1 MRKRNPF
8 LTALGAFLI
17 LLFTGGPILLAL
29 IGSIVPDRVMFDPD
43 RGLFDE
49 VTLENYR
56 FIFTGELPPA
66 YLESGANRT
75 MACRT
80 RRARRRARC
89 GTARRSPSPR
99 SDQSHPRRT
108 GRVHLCA
115 LYVPGEEAQ
124 LCSSSSR
131 RWCRRWR

>member
-1 MRKRNPF
+1 MQKRNPL

-17 LLFTGGPILLAL
+17 LLFTGGPILLAFV
-29 IGSIVPDRVMFDPD
+29 GSVVPDRVMFDPN

-66 YLESGANRT
+66 YLEVGRQPDDDL
-75 MACRT
+75 
-80 RRARRRARC
+80 RRRAPGAALAS

-99 SDQSHPRRT
+99 SPST
-108 GRVHLCA
+108 
-115 LYVPGEEAQ
+115 
-124 LCSSSSR
+124 SSSAHRPRSSTRATLSR
-131 RWCRRWR
+131 GRSSASCS